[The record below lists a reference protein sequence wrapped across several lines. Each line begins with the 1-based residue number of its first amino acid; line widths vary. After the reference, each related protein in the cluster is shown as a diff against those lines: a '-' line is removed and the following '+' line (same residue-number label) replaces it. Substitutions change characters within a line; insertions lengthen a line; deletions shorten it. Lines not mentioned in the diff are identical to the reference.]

1 MPHDAQPAVFP
12 DVRLS
17 KPLRCRAFQSV
28 KRALNLTA
36 HRLEWSTDGG
46 ANWSAAPR
54 IWDGTT
60 QKWRNDLA
68 FTGKNPSSPA
78 FDLEKAAFQAPA
90 GGSLQIRFRL
100 SSDQLISSPV
110 FTGAWV
116 DDVAL
121 TQ

>member
-1 MPHDAQPAVFP
+1 MRKTIALLSAALLAAFVVAG
-12 DVRLS
+12 VRL
-17 KPLRCRAFQSV
+17 
-28 KRALNLTA
+28 T
-36 HRLEWSTDGG
+36 H
-46 ANWSAAPR
+46 
-54 IWDGTT
+54 
-60 QKWRNDLA
+60 A

-78 FDLEKAAFQAPA
+78 FDPEKAAFQAPA

-100 SSDQLISSPV
+100 SSDQLISSPL